1 MTAFASDPDGSDTV
15 SYSLSND
22 AGGLFA
28 IDAVSGV
35 VTVAGSLDRE
45 AASSYDIEVTA
56 TSSDGSTSSQSY
68 TICAERR

>member
-1 MTAFASDPDGSDTV
+1 MRATLTGSDTV

-45 AASSYDIEVTA
+45 AASST
-56 TSSDGSTSSQSY
+56 TL
-68 TICAERR
+68 R